1 MSAGETAKKGCLGIL
16 TVFMVGFGS
25 CVGLVTVGQL
35 FQGYHEWQDRRLA
48 TSIKHKIETNT
59 ATSDELALYSEML
72 GSYKLREIIEPNLD
86 YKKQRL
92 QLLTQSAN
100 QGNVT
105 GKVLLANLLFDMYEL
120 ESDDTVE
127 IRQQKI
133 KEIKRAVDVV
143 SNVLEQKCDVN
154 VGMDNLR
161 YGEFHNYHLR
171 TKNIVRTFSRPLY
184 RMQNLKRYN
193 KYSDLQKSAKVLL
206 LRDAIRCDVSNL
218 VKKDLLVDNVQ
229 HPKTNQL
236 VFEFALAEITG
247 NNERINLIKQV
258 NSEQP
263 TDEVMQQANELVK
276 AYREKYK

>member
-105 GKVLLANLLFDMYEL
+105 GKVLLANLLFDM
-120 ESDDTVE
+120 
-127 IRQQKI
+127 
-133 KEIKRAVDVV
+133 
-143 SNVLEQKCDVN
+143 NVLEQKCDVN